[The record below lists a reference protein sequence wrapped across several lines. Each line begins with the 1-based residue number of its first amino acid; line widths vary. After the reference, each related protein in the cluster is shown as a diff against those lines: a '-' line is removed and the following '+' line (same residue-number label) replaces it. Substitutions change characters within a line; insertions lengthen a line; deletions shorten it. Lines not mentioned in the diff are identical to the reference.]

1 MFEEEIHVRPH
12 PLGGWEVRRERGLRA
27 LSRHSSRE
35 EATQRAR
42 QLAAEHGVYFV
53 VHDEAGRVVG
63 DEPAAIG
70 ITSLGRVRRR
80 RRAAGLRADL
90 VKLPEIR
97 PRGESPAIED
107 DAMPHTTLIPTDR

>member
-42 QLAAEHGVYFV
+42 QLAAQHGVYLV
-53 VHDEAGRVVG
+53 VHDEAGRVVS
-63 DEPAAIG
+63 DQLVTIG
-70 ITSLGRVRRR
+70 STPFGRVRRR
-80 RRAAGLRADL
+80 RRAARAG
-90 VKLPEIR
+90 PREI
-97 PRGESPAIED
+97 A
-107 DAMPHTTLIPTDR
+107 AVAL